1 MHSYTNDFGSID
13 VVSLA
18 EAQFS
23 HHKHDTV
30 ITIEDP
36 DCGFGLRVKNGMPQL
51 VLAFNDISRL
61 DRHWVAPSIDH
72 VSQAIEFA
80 RQHKDGKLLI
90 HCAAGVSR
98 SPAIALAIIADRL
111 GAGRENEAVEYVF
124 STFKSID
131 PNERVVAC
139 ADRIL
144 ERDRALLG
152 AFRRK
157 SAEVAKSKPQDK
169 FNW

>member
-1 MHSYTNDFGSID
+1 MHSLMSDIGLID

-18 EAQFS
+18 EAQYS
-23 HHKHDTV
+23 HPQHDAI

-36 DCGFGLRVKNGMPQL
+36 DCSFGLRVKNGMSQL
-51 VLAFNDISRL
+51 VLAFNDVTKL
-61 DRHWVAPSIDH
+61 DRHWTAPSLEH
-72 VSQAIEFA
+72 VTQAIDFA
-80 RQHKDGKLLI
+80 RGHKDSKLLI

-98 SPAIALAIIADRL
+98 SPAIALTVIADRL
-111 GAGRENEAVEYVF
+111 GAGRETEAVEYLF
-124 STFKSID
+124 STFASIE

-139 ADRIL
+139 ADRVL

-157 SAEVAKSKPQDK
+157 AAEVAKTKNKEK
-169 FNW
+169 FSW

>member
-1 MHSYTNDFGSID
+1 MGSLSGEIGSID

-18 EAQFS
+18 EAQS
-23 HHKHDTV
+23 RHQNYDAV

-36 DCGFGLRVKNGMPQL
+36 DCGYGFRVKNGMPQL
-51 VLAFNDISRL
+51 VLAFNDTTRL
-61 DRHWVAPSIDH
+61 ERHWIAPSLEH
-72 VSQAIEFA
+72 VTQAIEFA
-80 RQHKDGKLLI
+80 RQHKDGKLLV

-98 SPAIALAIIADRL
+98 SPATALAIIADRL
-111 GAGRENEAVEYVF
+111 GAGRETEAVEYLF
-124 STFKSID
+124 STFASIE

-144 ERDRALLG
+144 ERDRALTA

-157 SAEVAKSKPQDK
+157 SAEVAKSKPQKK
-169 FNW
+169 FSW

>member
-1 MHSYTNDFGSID
+1 MHSHTNDLRSID

-18 EAQFS
+18 EAQSS
-23 HHKHDTV
+23 HQQHDAV

-51 VLAFNDISRL
+51 VLAFNDIDRL
-61 DRHWVAPSIDH
+61 DRHWVAPSVEH
-72 VSQAIEFA
+72 VTQAIDFA

-111 GAGRENEAVEYVF
+111 GAGGETDAVEYLF
-124 STFKSID
+124 STYASIQ

-139 ADRIL
+139 ADRVL
-144 ERDRALLG
+144 QRDRSLLG

-157 SAEVAKSKPQDK
+157 AAEVAKSKNKEK
-169 FNW
+169 FSW

>member
-1 MHSYTNDFGSID
+1 MSNVSVKIGIID

-18 EAQFS
+18 EAQS
-23 HHKHDTV
+23 KHQNYDAV

-36 DCGFGLRVKNGMPQL
+36 DCGFGLRVENGMPQL
-51 VLAFNDISRL
+51 VLAFNDVTRL
-61 DRHWVAPSIDH
+61 GHHWIAPSLEHIT
-72 VSQAIEFA
+72 QAVEFA
-80 RQHKDGKLLI
+80 RLHNDGKLLI

-98 SPAIALAIIADRL
+98 SPATALAIIADRL
-111 GAGRENEAVEYVF
+111 GAGRETEAVEYLF
-124 STFKSID
+124 STFANIE
-131 PNERVVAC
+131 PNERAVAC

-157 SAEVAKSKPQDK
+157 SAEVAKSKPKEK
-169 FNW
+169 FSW

>member
-1 MHSYTNDFGSID
+1 MGNLAEEIGSIN

-18 EAQFS
+18 EAQS
-23 HHKHDTV
+23 RHQNYDAV

-51 VLAFNDISRL
+51 VLAFNDVSRL
-61 DRHWVAPSIDH
+61 DHHWIAPSLEH
-72 VSQAIEFA
+72 VTQAIEFA

-98 SPAIALAIIADRL
+98 SPATALAIIADRL
-111 GAGRENEAVEYVF
+111 AAGRETEAVEYLF
-124 STFKSID
+124 STFASIE

-144 ERDRALLG
+144 ERDRALLS

-157 SAEVAKSKPQDK
+157 AAEVAKSKPQEK
-169 FNW
+169 FSW